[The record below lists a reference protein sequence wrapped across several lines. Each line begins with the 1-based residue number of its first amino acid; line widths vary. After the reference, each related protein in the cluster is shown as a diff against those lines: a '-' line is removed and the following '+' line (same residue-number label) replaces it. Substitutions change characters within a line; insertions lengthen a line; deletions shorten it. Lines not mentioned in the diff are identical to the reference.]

1 AETVSSSGDRPDGA
15 PALPPSTQ
23 DVPLSPMQRYYFGWA
38 KPNPHKFN
46 VGFIA
51 RTGERLSADR
61 LRQALRYVIDHHY
74 ALRLRFAPDGRG
86 GWRQWHADP
95 PAVYEVPIHQI
106 VLPADGPQAQRA
118 AIEDA

>member
-1 AETVSSSGDRPDGA
+1 
-15 PALPPSTQ
+15 
-23 DVPLSPMQRYYFGWA
+23 
-38 KPNPHKFN
+38 
-46 VGFIA
+46 FIA

-118 AIEDA
+118 AIEDAVARLHDTLDVQAGPVMTAAIFEDPAGRMH